1 MLDKNDCNEKN
12 DEELVALALKNQDFF
27 ACLVERYEPK
37 LMRYVRRISAA
48 TQEDAEDLLQ
58 EIFVK
63 VYRNLNDFDPDLK
76 FSSWIYRIAHNQVI
90 SYWRKTKV
98 RPQVLKF
105 EADEDFLK
113 FIATDEDLARDTERK
128 FSGEEVRKMIENLD
142 KKYKEVLVLKFLE
155 GKDYKE
161 ISDILE
167 KPLGTVATLINRA
180 KKQFAKIVVFSSRRR
195 HTRLVSDWSSDVC
208 SSDLAHV
215 FFSSR
220 RRHTRLVSDWSSDV
234 CSSD

>member
-1 MLDKNDCNEKN
+1 MRPEDCEGKT
-12 DEELVALALKNQDFF
+12 DEELVALTLKDQNFF

-37 LMRYVRRISAA
+37 LMRYIRRISAA

-58 EIFVK
+58 DVFLK
-63 VYRNLNDFDPDLK
+63 VYRNLNDFDPSLK

-90 SYWRKTKV
+90 SSWRKSKT

-113 FIATDEDLARDTERK
+113 FIASDVDLAGDTERK
-128 FSGEEVRKMIENLD
+128 FSGEEVREFLKRLD
-142 KKYKEVLVLKFLE
+142 EKYREVLVLKFLE
-155 GKDYKE
+155 EKDYQE

-180 KKQFAKIVVFSSRRR
+180 KKQFKKIAEEK
-195 HTRLVSDWSSDVC
+195 DVK
-208 SSDLAHV
+208 
-215 FFSSR
+215 F
-220 RRHTRLVSDWSSDV
+220 
-234 CSSD
+234 

>member
-1 MLDKNDCNEKN
+1 MLDKNNCSEKT
-12 DEELVALALKNQDFF
+12 DEELVALALKDQDFF
-27 ACLVERYEPK
+27 ACLVEKYEPK

-90 SYWRKTKV
+90 SHWRKTKV

-113 FIATDEDLARDTERK
+113 FIATDENLARDTERK
-128 FSGEEVRKMIENLD
+128 FSGEEVRKMLENLD

-180 KKQFAKIVVFSSRRR
+180 KKQFAKIVEEKNIKF
-195 HTRLVSDWSSDVC
+195 
-208 SSDLAHV
+208 
-215 FFSSR
+215 
-220 RRHTRLVSDWSSDV
+220 
-234 CSSD
+234 